1 MKTYTVFLV
10 LLVSVLTSCD
20 VPQGSHPSA
29 QTVKYLTSENMQALN
44 LPFSEAVRVG
54 NLLFLS
60 GQVGVLPGT
69 LDLAPGGIAGETRQA
84 LDNISKVLRDNGA
97 SMDDLVKC
105 TIMLADISE
114 WGDMNKVYATYFPH
128 HFPARSAFAT
138 NGLALGARTEIEC
151 IAAFDDE
158 KAGK

>member
-1 MKTYTVFLV
+1 MKFYTVFLFIMV
-10 LLVSVLTSCD
+10 PLLTSCT
-20 VPQGSHPSA
+20 VPHDSNPSA
-29 QTVKYLTSENMQALN
+29 QRVQYLTSEKMQALK

-84 LDNISKVLRDNGA
+84 LDNINKVLQDNGA

-105 TIMLADISE
+105 TIMLADIGE
-114 WGDMNKVYATYFPH
+114 WGDMNKVYATYFPK

-151 IAAFDDE
+151 IAVFGEDKD
-158 KAGK
+158 GQ